1 MKKDNIMLMVKIQAV
16 VFLYSIISILS
27 KVASSYLKE
36 NLLMVFFI
44 LCVMLLT
51 LAVYAVFWQKLLK
64 KIDLS
69 VAYVNKGMLLFWS
82 MLWSIFLFKEQITL
96 LNIIGTL
103 IIFIGILVVN
113 DNA

>member
-1 MKKDNIMLMVKIQAV
+1 MEKDKIILMIKIQSV

-27 KVASSYLKE
+27 KIASSYLKE
-36 NLLMVFFI
+36 S
-44 LCVMLLT
+44 LLT
-51 LAVYAVFWQKLLK
+51 VALILLIMLFTLAIYAVFWQKLLK

-82 MLWSIFLFKEQITL
+82 MLWSIFLFKEHITL
-96 LNIIGTL
+96 YNLLGTA

-113 DNA
+113 DNV